1 MPHEDGA
8 YVKVSLLYAL
18 NLAHGTQEPGFPAR
32 AYRERRTQAQEEIN
46 ASGTPFSILDFRGS
60 STKDWECRFLCGTQ
74 A

>member
-18 NLAHGTQEPGFPAR
+18 NLAHGIQEPGFPAR

-46 ASGTPFSILDFRGS
+46 TLEMPFSILDFR
-60 STKDWECRFLCGTQ
+60 FLCGT
-74 A
+74 